1 MGPLARRQ
9 GLTEVGDFGLNG
21 ASSPGSLVAP
31 RGSLLERVSELADEI
46 RKAGDEAQLLRR
58 CPMWV
63 IDALIDKGF
72 FRFTIPREL
81 GGEDASV
88 GETIEVLE
96 AISAIDASVGWN
108 VMLGSEINAMA
119 AGGMERELAREVYL
133 DDPRVVMCGGGGPG
147 TRPSRAVA
155 QIDGSYRVWGQ
166 ATFISGCHNATWC
179 FMVAPVFENDAVKI
193 VNGAPVV
200 KLWMLHRNEW
210 EIQDTW
216 DVSGLRGSGSHDV
229 ITTGGLVPAR
239 FAGVDLV
246 SLPALY
252 DNPVYRIP
260 VPLRLAYNKAAVAIG
275 VARGALDAFVELA
288 NTKTPM
294 LSSVLLRDR
303 PLAHLRM
310 GEGEANL
317 RAARAF
323 LFEAI
328 GQVENELC
336 NGREAP
342 SAKATQIARLACT
355 HAANAS
361 MHVVDS
367 IHNAAGTS
375 AIRMDN
381 PLERKLRDAHGCAT
395 HRWVAHPLY
404 AELGRVFLGHEA
416 NPEFAGSGGPTPIAR

>member
-1 MGPLARRQ
+1 VGPITWRQELSEMGDPSSH
-9 GLTEVGDFGLNG
+9 VGPSP
-21 ASSPGSLVAP
+21 ASIVPP
-31 RGSLLERVSELADEI
+31 GSLLERVAELSGDI
-46 RKAGDEAQLLRR
+46 RRAGDEAQPLRR
-58 CPMWV
+58 CPAWV
-63 IDALIDKGF
+63 IDALIDKGL

-88 GETIEVLE
+88 GQTIEVLE
-96 AISAIDASVGWN
+96 AIAAIDASVGWN

-119 AGGMERELAREVYL
+119 AGGMDRAIAREVYL

-147 TRPSRAVA
+147 TLPSKAVA
-155 QIDGSYRVWGQ
+155 QADGSYRVWGQ

-179 FMVAPVFENDAVKI
+179 FMVAPVFENDTLKI

-200 KLWMLHRNEW
+200 KLWMLHRDEW

-229 ITTGGLVPAR
+229 ITNGGLVPAR

-275 VARGALDAFVELA
+275 VARGALDAFVDLA

-323 LFEAI
+323 LFESM
-328 GQVENELC
+328 GQVEDELR

-342 SAKATQIARLACT
+342 SAKATQVARLACT

-367 IHNAAGTS
+367 VHNAAGTS
-375 AIRMDN
+375 AIRMDS
-381 PLERKLRDAHGCAT
+381 PLERKLRDARGCAT
-395 HRWVAHPLY
+395 HRWVAAPLY
-404 AELGRVFLGHEA
+404 GELGRVFLGHE
-416 NPEFAGSGGPTPIAR
+416 PTLEFASSGGPTPVAR

>member
-1 MGPLARRQ
+1 MNDCRP
-9 GLTEVGDFGLNG
+9 ESENSVG
-21 ASSPGSLVAP
+21 SPTVL
-31 RGSLLERVSELADEI
+31 RGSLLERVAGLGEKI
-46 RKAGDEAQLLRR
+46 RKAGDEAQSLRR
-58 CPMWV
+58 CPTSV
-63 IDALIDKGF
+63 IDALIDEGF
-72 FRFTIPREL
+72 FLFTIPREL

-88 GETIEVLE
+88 GQTIEVLE

-119 AGGMERELAREVYL
+119 AGGMDSDLAREVYL
-133 DDPRVVMCGGGGPG
+133 NDQRVIMCGGGGPG
-147 TRPSRAVA
+147 TLPSKAVA
-155 QIDGSYRVWGQ
+155 QADGSYRIWGQ

-179 FMVAPVFENDAVKI
+179 FMIAPVFENDALKI
-193 VNGAPVV
+193 VNGAPVI
-200 KLWMLHRNEW
+200 KLWMLHRDEW
-210 EIQDTW
+210 EIHDTW

-229 ITTGGLVPAR
+229 ITNGGLVPAR
-239 FAGVDLV
+239 FADVDLV
-246 SLPALY
+246 SLPARY
-252 DNPVYRIP
+252 DNPVFRIP

-275 VARGALDAFVELA
+275 VARGALDAFVDLA
-288 NTKTPM
+288 NSKTPM
-294 LSSVLLRDR
+294 LSTVLLRDR
-303 PLAHLRM
+303 PVAHLRM

-323 LFEAI
+323 LFEAM
-328 GQVENELC
+328 GQVEDELR

-342 SAKATQIARLACT
+342 SGKATQIARLACT

-375 AIRMDN
+375 AIRMDS

-404 AELGRVFLGHEA
+404 GELGRIFLGHEA
-416 NPEFAGSGGPTPIAR
+416 PAEFAGSGGPVPVAR